1 MTRYE
6 EEACATVIHNLPA
19 VAKSL
24 DAVAKEMKIA
34 NDLKALEL
42 KGKQYITPEMVDSA
56 IDEHRAS

>member
-6 EEACATVIHNLPA
+6 EETCATVIHNLPA

-24 DAVAKEMKIA
+24 GTIVKEMKIA

-42 KGKQYITPEMVDSA
+42 KGKQYITPEMVDDVLDTRSK
-56 IDEHRAS
+56 

>member
-6 EEACATVIHNLPA
+6 EETCAIVIHNLPA

-24 DAVAKEMKIA
+24 GAVAKEMKIS

-42 KGKQYITPEMVDSA
+42 KGKQYITPEMVDDVLDTRSK
-56 IDEHRAS
+56 

>member
-1 MTRYE
+1 MTRFE
-6 EEACATVIHNLPA
+6 EETCIAITHNLPA

-24 DAVAKEMKIA
+24 NAIAKEMKIA